1 MEPKCTRE
9 GCGGLRSKHDVEAP
23 HGYIDTDCAGY
34 LAARPCDSA
43 ACQTPELLLPSAAGR
58 LLGVSAA
65 TIRSWIYAGKL
76 PALRL
81 SGGVRAIRRE
91 DLEPTWKP

>member
-1 MEPKCTRE
+1 MDGTT
-9 GCGGLRSKHDVEAP
+9 HDV
-23 HGYIDTDCAGY
+23 T
-34 LAARPCDSA
+34 
-43 ACQTPELLLPSAAGR
+43 QTRTEPDLLLPSAAGR

-65 TIRSWIYAGKL
+65 TIRNWIYSGKL

-91 DLEPTWKP
+91 DLIRIAKAK